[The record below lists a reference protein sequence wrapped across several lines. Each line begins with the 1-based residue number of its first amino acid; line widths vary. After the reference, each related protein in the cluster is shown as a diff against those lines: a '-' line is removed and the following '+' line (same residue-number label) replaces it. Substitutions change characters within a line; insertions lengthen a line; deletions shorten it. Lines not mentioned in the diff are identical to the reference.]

1 MFPVLALVLAAP
13 GSASTDKPSAPA
25 APYDPCQK
33 QCFTDHKCCPSVLTA
48 LDPDECVDRA
58 SCLLP
63 SRNDPGDWKARADML
78 EGTAPRAP
86 ESYADFYNMCDE
98 MAGMFSSMEPAC
110 CVPEPQDEPG
120 DERVESKKSHV
131 HRDQG
136 PCYLTQGPPS
146 AENMNRRNKD

>member
-110 CVPEPQDEPG
+110 CVPEPVRTGRGLYLGLYSLVGSWARGLIVWIGVLPSHPA
-120 DERVESKKSHV
+120 RVL
-131 HRDQG
+131 RQ
-136 PCYLTQGPPS
+136 
-146 AENMNRRNKD
+146 N